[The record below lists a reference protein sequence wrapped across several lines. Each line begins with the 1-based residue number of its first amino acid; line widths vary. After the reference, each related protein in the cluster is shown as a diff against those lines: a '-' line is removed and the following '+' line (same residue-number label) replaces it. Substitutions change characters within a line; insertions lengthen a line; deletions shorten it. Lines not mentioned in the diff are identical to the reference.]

1 MKRSGLMKMMMM
13 TVMRAAILPLAVLAF
28 VLLPAA
34 AAFADAPKVT
44 ASTAWTGAL
53 AEAAGADVDVLAG
66 YELRHP
72 PEYDFSPR
80 DIQRAVEADFIVW
93 GGYEGFIRN
102 LVEAADIPDEK
113 VVQVRTNN
121 SPPLMREAVRVL
133 AERFG
138 TMDAYEA
145 FADEL
150 DAKAQELLDAAE
162 AAEVASVR
170 VAVNG
175 FYEPLIEWL
184 GYDIV
189 AVFGP
194 GEPTT
199 GTITEVEERDP
210 DLIID
215 NWHVPLG
222 KPFDTEERDYV
233 QLINFPGH
241 AGTRDLI
248 DVLDYYERTLGLSG
262 GGG

>member
-1 MKRSGLMKMMMM
+1 MKSCRLMLM
-13 TVMRAAILPLAVLAF
+13 TVMRGAAAPLAVLAF
-28 VLLPAA
+28 LLLPALA
-34 AAFADAPKVT
+34 VSADAPKVT

-80 DIQRAVEADFIVW
+80 DIQRAVQADFIVW

-121 SPPLMREAVRVL
+121 TPSLMRDAVRVL
-133 AERFG
+133 SERFG

-145 FADEL
+145 FAGEL

-162 AAEVASVR
+162 AADVGSVR
-170 VAVNG
+170 VAVHQ
-175 FYEPLIEWL
+175 FYKPLIEWL

-199 GTITEVEERDP
+199 GTVTEVEQKEP

-222 KPFDTEERDYV
+222 KPFNTGNRGYV

-248 DVLDYYERTLGLSG
+248 DVLDYYERTLVADR
-262 GGG
+262 

>member
-1 MKRSGLMKMMMM
+1 MNRVRMMM
-13 TVMRAAILPLAVLAF
+13 TRSTAVLIAAAIVL
-28 VLLPAA
+28 LLPAVA
-34 AAFADAPKVT
+34 VFGDTPRVT

-66 YELRHP
+66 FELRHP

-80 DIQRAVEADFIVW
+80 DVQRAVEADFIVW
-93 GGYEGFIRN
+93 GGYEGFISD
-102 LVEAADIPDEK
+102 LVEAAEIPEER
-113 VVQVRTNN
+113 VVQVHTNN
-121 SPPLMREAVRVL
+121 APPLILEAVRSL

-138 TMDAYEA
+138 TMEAYDA
-145 FADEL
+145 FAAEL
-150 DAKAQELLDAAE
+150 EAKTESLLEGAE
-162 AAEVASVR
+162 AVEVGSVR

-199 GTITEVEERDP
+199 GTIAEVERQEP
-210 DLIID
+210 DLIVD

-222 KPFDTEERDYV
+222 EPFDTGEREYV

-241 AGTRDLI
+241 DGTRDLI
-248 DVLDYYERTLGLSG
+248 DVLEFYQRTLGLETR
-262 GGG
+262 

>member
-1 MKRSGLMKMMMM
+1 MKNFRLMMMM
-13 TVMRAAILPLAVLAF
+13 RAAAAAFAGLAF
-28 VLLPAA
+28 VLLPVVALS
-34 AAFADAPKVT
+34 ADAPKVT

-80 DIQRAVEADFIVW
+80 DIRRAVEADFIVW
-93 GGYEGFIRN
+93 GGYEGFIAD
-102 LVEAADIPDEK
+102 LVEAAEIPEERI
-113 VVQVRTNN
+113 VQVRTNN
-121 SPPLMREAVRVL
+121 TPPLMREAVRIL

-138 TMDAYEA
+138 TMDEYEA
-145 FADEL
+145 FAAEL
-150 DAKAQELLDAAE
+150 DAKAETLLAAADAAG
-162 AAEVASVR
+162 AGSVR

-175 FYEPLIEWL
+175 HYEPLIEWL

-199 GTITEVEERDP
+199 GTIAEVERQEP
-210 DLIID
+210 DLIVD

-222 KPFDTEERDYV
+222 EPFDTGERTYV

-241 AGTRDLI
+241 DGTRDLI
-248 DVLDYYERTLGLSG
+248 DVLDYYQRTLGLNSP
-262 GGG
+262 